1 MVRRLPADEL
11 TIHNSRL
18 TTADF
23 SNQLALSLVLTS
35 DHTSESHFQED
46 EEKMQMKE
54 MLKKAAAPAMLV
66 AALIL
71 SLASVGDGRG
81 SRHRSINQRQ
91 GRQQTRI
98 KQGVRNGELTRR
110 ETVRLEQ
117 QQAAIAT
124 REGFARRSGGEFT
137 AEERARIQR
146 QQNQASQNIYQQ
158 KHDRQDRNEDD
169 Q

>member
-1 MVRRLPADEL
+1 
-11 TIHNSRL
+11 
-18 TTADF
+18 
-23 SNQLALSLVLTS
+23 
-35 DHTSESHFQED
+35 
-46 EEKMQMKE
+46 MKE
-54 MLKKAAAPAMLV
+54 MLKKAAAPAVLV

-71 SLASVGDGRG
+71 SLANVGEAQC
-81 SRHRSINQRQ
+81 SRRRSINQRQ
-91 GRQQTRI
+91 GRQQTRL

-110 ETVRLEQ
+110 ETIRLEQ

-124 REGFARRSGGEFT
+124 REAFARRSGGEFT

-158 KHDRQDRNEDD
+158 KHDGQDRNEDD